1 MTNVNWERYGRAT
14 GIVFVV
20 LFIVGYAIYGSQPK
34 IGAST
39 SDITSFYVGDR
50 GKVLTAMA
58 IIGLAVVFLLWFV
71 AAIASALRDAGKAGW
86 GTATTA
92 AGTTLATLFFVLIA
106 LNAGLAYSIA
116 GYGDQGVITAL
127 SDMCWIIGVTV
138 SFPAA
143 LLIGATSLGLSGTR
157 LVPTWFSPIGI
168 LAAILVLL
176 GGTTWATSGFWAADG
191 AYAQW
196 ITPIIATAWII
207 VTSGLLYVR
216 SPATATAPERAAV
229 PTM

>member
-20 LFIVGYAIYGSQPK
+20 LFIVSYVIYGTAPK

-50 GKVLTAMA
+50 GKVLTAMVFF
-58 IIGLAVVFLLWFV
+58 GLAVVFLLWFV
-71 AAIASALRDAGKAGW
+71 AAIASALRDVGKAGW
-86 GTATTA
+86 GSATIA
-92 AGTTLATLFFVLIA
+92 AGTALATVFFVLVA

-138 SFPAA
+138 SYPAA
-143 LLIGATSLGLSGTR
+143 LLIGAASIGLSGTR

-176 GGTTWATSGFWAADG
+176 GGTTWATSGFWAPDG
-191 AYAQW
+191 AYSTW
-196 ITPIIATAWII
+196 ITPIIAMAWIV
-207 VTSGLLYVR
+207 VTSGLLYM
-216 SPATATAPERAAV
+216 SAPATATAPERAAI
-229 PTM
+229 PTT